1 MSPEEIAFRYKDYTY
16 NKHTD
21 IWYDSEGY
29 AVDLEDIYGKGDDED
44 NDN

>member
-1 MSPEEIAFRYKDYTY
+1 MSDYTY
-16 NKHTD
+16 DKHHD

-29 AVDLEDIYGKGDDED
+29 AVNLEDIYGEEDDGD